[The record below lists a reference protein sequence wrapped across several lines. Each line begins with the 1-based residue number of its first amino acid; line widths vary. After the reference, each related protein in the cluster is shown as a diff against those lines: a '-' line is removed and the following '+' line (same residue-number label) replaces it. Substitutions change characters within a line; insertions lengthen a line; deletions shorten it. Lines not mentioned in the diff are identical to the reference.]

1 MTHRSTVAVVR
12 CDTYETEAVHAAVG
26 RGLEL
31 LGGAQRFVQPG
42 ERILLKPNLL
52 VASDPDACVTTHP
65 SVFEAVARHVAAAGA
80 TLCYGDSPGFG
91 STQGVARKA
100 GLTAVA
106 ERLGIALA
114 DFSDGRLLSFPEG
127 RLVKQFFVANGVL
140 DADGLVSLGKF
151 KTHQLTRLTAAVKNQ
166 FGCIVGMR
174 KGEFHARMP
183 DVDRFCQMLVDLN
196 RALAPRLYVVDGI
209 VAMEGNGPRG
219 GDPRPMSVLLLSTD
233 PVALDLTVARMMA
246 LDPALVGTITFGEA
260 FGLGTASAIDWVGD
274 AVEGFIAPDFRV
286 MRTPASTTGPSG
298 ARALARRF
306 VIPRPVIDAERCT
319 SCGTCVTVCPVDPKA
334 VDWRDPAR
342 DRGTA
347 PPRHDYTRCI
357 RCYCCQEMCP
367 ENAIHVRV
375 PLLGRI
381 VHGTEQRH
389 AARQPAADHPPTT
402 PEER

>member
-1 MTHRSTVAVVR
+1 MTERSTVAVVR
-12 CDTYETEAVHAAVG
+12 CETYGADTVNAAVG

-31 LGGAQRFVQPG
+31 LGGAARFVQPG
-42 ERILLKPNLL
+42 ERIVLKPNLL
-52 VASDPDACVTTHP
+52 VGADPDACVTTHP
-65 SVFEAVARHVAAAGA
+65 AVFEAVARHLAEAGA
-80 TLCYGDSPGFG
+80 LLSYGDSPGFG
-91 STQGVARKA
+91 TTQGAARRS
-100 GLTAVA
+100 GLTEVA
-106 ERLGIALA
+106 ERLGIPLA

-127 RLVKQFFVANGVL
+127 RLVKQFFIANGVL

-196 RALAPRLYVVDGI
+196 RALQPRLYIVDGI

-219 GDPRPMSVLLLSTD
+219 GDPCPMNVLLFSAD
-233 PVALDLTVARMMA
+233 PVALDATVARMMA

-274 AVEGFIAPDFRV
+274 PVEDFIASDYRV
-286 MRTPASTTGPSG
+286 VRSPASTTGPAG
-298 ARALARRF
+298 GRALARRF
-306 VIPRPVIDAERCT
+306 VVPRPVIDAGRCT

-347 PPRHDYTRCI
+347 PPQHDYARCI

-367 ENAIHVRV
+367 ERAISVRV
-375 PLLGRI
+375 PLLGRV
-381 VHGTEQRH
+381 VHGAEQRH
-389 AARQPAADHPPTT
+389 TPGQPVPSTT
-402 PEER
+402 LEER